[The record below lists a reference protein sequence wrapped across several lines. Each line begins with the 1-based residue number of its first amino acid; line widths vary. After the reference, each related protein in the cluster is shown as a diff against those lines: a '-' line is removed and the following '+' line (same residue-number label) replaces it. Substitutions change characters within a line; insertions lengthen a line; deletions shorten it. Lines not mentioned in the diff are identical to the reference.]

1 MTRMMTPQI
10 LPLLL
15 ALVLA
20 AHLPARAA
28 ASPDETARFLAG
40 LPVRDAGLATLAA
53 HAAWSTH
60 AEDLG
65 KAWTRMDQR
74 QLVKVRAWAVANLA
88 AANRSTAPVF
98 YFFSGP
104 DFLYAQTFFPNSA
117 NYILCGTEPVGTVPD
132 LAQMPPAA
140 LEAELANLRHALG
153 TMLTTHYFIT
163 KDMRGDL
170 TRGQLTGTLP
180 LLYAF
185 LARTGCT
192 IRSVT
197 TGGDHA
203 QIEFTGPG
211 GQRQMLHYFKTD
223 LSNGGRN
230 TAFLGFC
237 KKLGPGMSLVKSA
250 SYLMHGDGF
259 STARDFLLTNSS
271 VIVQDDSG
279 IPLRAFDPRRW
290 TLRFWGNYEGP
301 IDLFKEHQQPDLA
314 AAYQRSHPAPLGFA
328 FGYAWQPAK
337 GALVVGTVK

>member
-1 MTRMMTPQI
+1 MTAMVSPKV
-10 LPLLL
+10 LLL
-15 ALVLA
+15 PAALFLA
-20 AHLPARAA
+20 AHVSARAG

-40 LPVRDAGLATLAA
+40 MPVRDAGLANAASQPAWGA
-53 HAAWSTH
+53 HAANLERSW
-60 AEDLG
+60 A
-65 KAWTRMDQR
+65 RMELR
-74 QLVKVRAWAVANLA
+74 QLVRVRAWAAVHLA
-88 AANRSTAPVF
+88 SANRSTAPVF

-104 DFLYAQTFFPNSA
+104 DFLYAHTLFPNSA
-117 NYILCGTEPVGTVPD
+117 NYILCGTEPVGTLPD

-140 LEAELANLRHALG
+140 LETDLANLRRSLA

-170 TRGQLTGTLP
+170 TRGQVAGTLP
-180 LLYAF
+180 LLCVF

-192 IRSVT
+192 IRSVST
-197 TGGDHA
+197 SGDHA

-211 GQRQMLHYFKTD
+211 GRQQMLHYFKTD

-230 TAFLGFC
+230 GALLGFC
-237 KKLGPGMSLVKSA
+237 KKLAPGMSLVKSA

-259 STARDFLLTNSS
+259 SKARDFLLTNSS

-279 IPLRAFDPRRW
+279 IPLRAFDQRRW

-301 IDLFKEHQQPDLA
+301 IDMFKEHQQPDLA
-314 AAYQRSHPAPLGFA
+314 AAYQRSNPAPLGFA

-337 GALVVGTVK
+337 GALVVGTAK

>member
-1 MTRMMTPQI
+1 MTRMMTPKVCS
-10 LPLLL
+10 LL
-15 ALVLA
+15 LVLA
-20 AHLPARAA
+20 FSAHGPARA

-40 LPVRDAGLATLAA
+40 LPVQDAGLARLAGQPAMVA
-53 HAAWSTH
+53 HA
-60 AEDLG
+60 EELG
-65 KAWTRMDQR
+65 KAWTRMEQR
-74 QLVKVRAWAVANLA
+74 QLVKVRAWAAAHLA

-104 DFLYAQTFFPNSA
+104 DFLYAHTLFPNSA

-140 LEAELANLRHALG
+140 LEADLANLRRALG

-170 TRGQLTGTLP
+170 TRGQVTGTLP

-192 IRSVT
+192 IRGVS

-230 TAFLGFC
+230 GAFLGFC

-250 SYLMHGDGF
+250 SYLLHGEGF

-290 TLRFWGNYEGP
+290 TLRFWGSYEGP
-301 IDLFKEHQQPDLA
+301 IDLFKQHQQPDLA
-314 AAYQRSHPAPLGFA
+314 AAYQRSNPAPLGFA

-337 GALVVGTVK
+337 GALVVGTAK